1 MWRSNMNTAN
11 KSKWQVRIAA
21 LVVFV
26 LGFTAGAL
34 AFNGYQRWSRGNTES
49 RQNRFE
55 KMLDSLQL
63 TSDQRTQVHQILD
76 DTRNQ
81 IRSLRQETEPRFEE
95 IRRQAD
101 ERLQKV
107 MTPEQWQKFQ
117 QSRNEIRQRG
127 RRGRG
132 GEPRP

>member
-1 MWRSNMNTAN
+1 METTTKR
-11 KSKWQVRIAA
+11 KWQVRVAA

-34 AFNGYQRWSRGNTES
+34 AFTGYQRWARRSADANKQS
-49 RQNRFE
+49 FS
-55 KMLDSLQL
+55 KMLDTLQL
-63 TSDQRTQVHQILD
+63 SGEQKTQVEQILG
-76 DTRNQ
+76 DTREQ
-81 IRSLRQETEPRFEE
+81 LRALRKESEPRFEE

-117 QSRNEIRQRG
+117 QSRNEFRGRG
-127 RRGRG
+127 RRGRSG
-132 GEPRP
+132 PEAKP